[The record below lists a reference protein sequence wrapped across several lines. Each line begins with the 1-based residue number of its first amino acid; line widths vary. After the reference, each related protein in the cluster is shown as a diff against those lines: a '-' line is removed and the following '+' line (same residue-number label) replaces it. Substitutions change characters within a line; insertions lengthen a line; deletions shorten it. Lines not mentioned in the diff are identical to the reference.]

1 MTLFQLS
8 ELDHLAP
15 AGSGILKSRFH
26 DIHLVKV
33 ESIKSLVGNVPS
45 PGECFFLWT
54 VKSFNAY
61 TFIPFFVKEHKV
73 INELILSTYSISNRI
88 LESLTHLMEKG
99 KVEKVHIL
107 ISDSI
112 KFRLPKVQEQLVL
125 LCNQRPAQ
133 FTVSYAWNH
142 SKISLIQTPGGCF
155 VVEGS
160 GNFSEN
166 AQHEQY
172 LFLNIREVYDFRKAE
187 IYGIISET
195 KK

>member
-1 MTLFQLS
+1 MSLFKLS
-8 ELDHLAP
+8 DLNQETA
-15 AGSGILKSRFH
+15 ASSGILKSKFY
-26 DIHLVKV
+26 DVHLAKV
-33 ESIKSLVGNVPS
+33 ESIKSLVGNVPG

-88 LESLTHLMEKG
+88 LESLTHLLEKG

-107 ISDSI
+107 ISDTI
-112 KFRLPKVQEQLVL
+112 KFRLPKVQEQLVT
-125 LCNQRPAQ
+125 LCKQRPGQ
-133 FTVSYAWNH
+133 FSVDYAWNH
-142 SKISLIQTPGGCF
+142 SKICLMLTPQGSF
-155 VVEGS
+155 LVEGS

-172 LFLNIREVYDFRKAE
+172 LFLNIKEVYEFRKQE
-187 IYGIISET
+187 IYGIITGT
-195 KK
+195 KS